1 MSGPSGRHA
10 NRQAQLN
17 ITLGSPPLD
26 ACSVAVI
33 GEQRSTASKRKQA
46 QASERVSKLD
56 SSNYLTSITADSTSP
71 RSDHR
76 DLATPPVADA
86 SPAAG
91 PRRIIRRHAHHHTQR
106 YPPRHAGPDSQSPIA
121 GSRQPQC
128 HGRLMVSNRNPG
140 PAPQRSGRPGISNRP
155 TIEAAPTPQ
164 GVTGRPD
171 STSHL
176 AAQRSL
182 RA

>member
-46 QASERVSKLD
+46 QASERASKLD
-56 SSNYLTSITADSTSP
+56 SSNCLTSITADSTSP

-76 DLATPPVADA
+76 DQTSTPHHFTCAKRYTCRWATTNHQTTRPPPHTAL
-86 SPAAG
+86 PAP
-91 PRRIIRRHAHHHTQR
+91 PRR
-106 YPPRHAGPDSQSPIA
+106 
-121 GSRQPQC
+121 SRQPKSDCREPTTAAPPPHQ
-128 HGRLMVSNRNPG
+128 GMIDTDRPTGNPS
-140 PAPQRSGRPGISNRP
+140 AVNADDHPQGATGDQQPDLARRVLAIRPGSK
-155 TIEAAPTPQ
+155 
-164 GVTGRPD
+164 
-171 STSHL
+171 S
-176 AAQRSL
+176 
-182 RA
+182 